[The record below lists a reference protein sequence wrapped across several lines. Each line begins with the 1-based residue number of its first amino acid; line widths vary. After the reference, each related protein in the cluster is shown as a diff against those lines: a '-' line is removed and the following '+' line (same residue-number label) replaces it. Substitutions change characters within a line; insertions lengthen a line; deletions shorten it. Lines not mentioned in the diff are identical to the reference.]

1 MCFCLC
7 HFVHIIVIPN
17 AEAIQAARRK
27 RSAIRAQKE
36 FIPFSKDGQS
46 SAGSTPDH
54 YSKEDDEDRID
65 DDDDE
70 PDDHER
76 RIEFAPRH
84 KTIKERIAEKLGSRV
99 KFIFW
104 HINDFSANNNG
115 NMIYFVCSV
124 YYFECF
130 CVI

>member
-1 MCFCLC
+1 MCFCPC
-7 HFVHIIVIPN
+7 HFVRIVVIPN

-65 DDDDE
+65 DDDE
-70 PDDHER
+70 PDDYER
-76 RIEFAPRH
+76 RIEFAPRL
-84 KTIKERIAEKLGSRV
+84 KTIKERIAEKLGSTVRT
-99 KFIFW
+99 FL
-104 HINDFSANNNG
+104 A
-115 NMIYFVCSV
+115 Y
-124 YYFECF
+124 
-130 CVI
+130 